1 MIALWIAWHNMRR
14 TIGSKKSL
22 AALVIVPVIVISAA
36 VALFGRSSD
45 EPAIVVVTVA
55 DTGRYGDRLADELR
69 DEPLFMLEE
78 RPGLSS
84 EALQVLV
91 SEGEADAAIMVPEG
105 YSDGLLAGR
114 APEVELYRKTEEM
127 WNASLVLK
135 LEEET
140 GRLQDMAAAALQASA
155 TSGMEPKAVFE
166 QLMNAGEA
174 AEIPIESTHVV
185 RGATEGFILV
195 IGLLLL
201 FMMTMANQSIY
212 GVLEDREHNRMA
224 RIYSAPVRA
233 LQIAFGHFLGSVMLG
248 FLQLIGILAMVRFVL
263 GYEFGVPFGSM
274 LLVLTCFLF
283 CAVGTASAVASFVRS
298 SSEMSHINNLVVVPS
313 CMLGGCF
320 WPVNYMP
327 AFMQK
332 LSNFTPQ
339 RWAIKA
345 LEELSVGASLLDVS
359 LHLSILLLL
368 AALLLAS
375 GAYVLQPSRSSL

>member
-1 MIALWIAWHNMRR
+1 MIILWMAWHSIRR

-22 AALVIVPVIVISAA
+22 AALVIMPVIVISAA
-36 VALFGRSSD
+36 VALFGSSSD
-45 EPAIVVVTVA
+45 EPAIIVVTVA
-55 DTGRYGDRLADELR
+55 DAGRYGDKLTDELK

-78 RPGLSS
+78 RPGLSG
-84 EALQVLV
+84 EALRLMV
-91 SEGEADAAIMVPEG
+91 SEGEADAAIRVPEG
-105 YSDGLLAGR
+105 YSEGLLAGR

-135 LEEET
+135 LEAEA
-140 GRLQDMAAAALQASA
+140 GRLQDMAVAALQASTA
-155 TSGMEPKAVFE
+155 SGADPQTVFE
-166 QLMNAGEA
+166 QLMNADEA
-174 AEIPIESTHVV
+174 AEVRIESTHVV

-201 FMMTMANQSIY
+201 FMMAMANQSIY
-212 GVLEDREHNRMA
+212 SVLEDREHNRMT
-224 RIYSAPVRA
+224 RIYAAPVRA

-248 FLQLIGILAMVRFVL
+248 FLQLVGILAMVRFVL
-263 GYEFGVPFGSM
+263 GYEFGVPFGAM

-283 CAVGTASAVASFVRS
+283 CAVGIASAVANFVRS
-298 SSEMSHINNLVVVPS
+298 STEMSHINNLVVVPS

-332 LSNFTPQ
+332 LANFTPQ

-345 LEELSVGASLLDVS
+345 LEELSVGASLFDVS

-375 GAYVLQPSRSSL
+375 GAYVLQPSRRSL